1 MRRTALLIPCLAL
14 CVAPVSAAQSR
25 RAPTSTQLKAELK
38 KVTAERDAL
47 QTKQAALQAKV
58 DAQSSTASQLADAQ
72 ASRDQFKAQAAS
84 AAQELS
90 SLKAMMK
97 ENAGDSDALLKG
109 VAKTKDQ
116 LAACQADRDKLASEN
131 AELTRRI
138 NGPFQPG
145 DTVIENETITP
156 ANPLNLY
163 KVTPKLSGW
172 GSPKGVVVVNVFI
185 DEKGEVTAA
194 RLLQPL
200 SGESQKVK
208 DANAACLDAAKRVV
222 FDPARTGNGTPVK
235 VWQGVGFYLD

>member
-14 CVAPVSAAQSR
+14 CLSPAVAAQSK
-25 RAPTSTQLKAELK
+25 RAPSSAQLKADLK
-38 KVTAERDAL
+38 KLTAERDAL
-47 QTKQAALQAKV
+47 QAKL
-58 DAQSSTASQLADAQ
+58 DAQNALPSQLADAQ
-72 ASRDQFKAQAAS
+72 ASRDQYKAQAAT
-84 AAQELS
+84 ATQELS

-97 ENAGDSDALLKG
+97 ENAGDADALLKG
-109 VAKTKDQ
+109 VAKAKDQ
-116 LAACQADRDKLASEN
+116 LAACQADRDKLAAEN
-131 AELTRRI
+131 TELKRRL
-138 NGPFQPG
+138 NGPFQAG
-145 DTVIENETITP
+145 DTVIENETISP

-172 GSPKGVVVVNVFI
+172 GAPKGVVVVNVFV

-200 SGESQKVK
+200 SGDSQKVK

-222 FDPARTGNGTPVK
+222 FDPARTADGTPVK